1 MYVKDIQEACRKVLN
16 GNEEAL
22 QQLGL
27 DDATYPVPKPRN
39 TSTASLQVTYNGVLN
54 TAMAARELQLV
65 FLEKQCE
72 LTLEYVQAIA
82 VAKKVTLKHEVDVQD
97 VAKIM
102 LALIDAEAQK
112 YRQDDPPDFSDSEEG
127 TAESREQEQPEREE
141 GKEEKQAQ

>member
-16 GNEEAL
+16 GDQEAL

-27 DDATYPVPKPRN
+27 DDAAYPVLKPRN
-39 TSTASLQVTYNGVLN
+39 TSTASLQVTYNAVLN
-54 TAMAARELQLV
+54 TAVAARELQQA

-82 VAKKVTLKHEVDVQD
+82 AAEKVTLKHEVDAHVTE
-97 VAKIM
+97 IM

-112 YRQDDPPDFSDSEEG
+112 YRQDADRQDADRG
-127 TAESREQEQPEREE
+127 KQRES
-141 GKEEKQAQ
+141 